1 MDMSDADELAKAE
14 GREVQKTI
22 FIGVQQMDI
31 GGEDDAFGRHMN
43 GGDTNTKKKKPKD
56 KDEGKSAGGSSSS

>member
-1 MDMSDADELAKAE
+1 MSDADELAKAE

-22 FIGVQQMDI
+22 FTGVQQMDI

-43 GGDTNTKKKKPKD
+43 GGDTITRKKKSKD
-56 KDEGKSAGGSSSS
+56 KDEGKNAGGSSSS

>member
-22 FIGVQQMDI
+22 FTGVQQMDI
-31 GGEDDAFGRHMN
+31 GGEDDTFGRHMN

-56 KDEGKSAGGSSSS
+56 EGKSAGGSSSS